1 MKKPILN
8 TVVRLTNQEYID
20 TWSSLVQ
27 TFYQEGISDDQIYQ
41 NLGMS
46 AEGEQRFP
54 VEFSTILTV
63 IAILTFDA
71 KPKLCLY
78 ENQRDKLKDGI
89 IEAVY
94 KKIVPDAGAE
104 TIASCSDYCR
114 SRIAVFRQICR
125 GIYSTNPQKRQADLV
140 GFARYLA
147 AQVSSRDESENTE
160 AIQRLGII
168 LSSASDAY
176 MRLLSNSTQDT
187 TQLNGKP
194 SFSVKKEG

>member
-1 MKKPILN
+1 MMIQVTLKGG
-8 TVVRLTNQEYID
+8 VVKEY
-20 TWSSLVQ
+20 
-27 TFYQEGISDDQIYQ
+27 EAGISA
-41 NLGMS
+41 
-46 AEGEQRFP
+46 AEVAKDISMGLYRAACACKINGEVRDLRTP
-54 VEFSTILTV
+54 LTQDCEL
-63 IAILTFDA
+63 AILTFDA

-114 SRIAVFRQICR
+114 SRIAVFKQICR

-194 SFSVKKEG
+194 SFSVKKES